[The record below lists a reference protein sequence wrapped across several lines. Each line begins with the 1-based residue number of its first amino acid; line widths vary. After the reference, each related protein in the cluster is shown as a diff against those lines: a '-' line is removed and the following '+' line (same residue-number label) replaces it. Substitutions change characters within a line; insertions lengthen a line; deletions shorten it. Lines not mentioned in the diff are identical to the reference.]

1 MNQYKKTLAFHHS
14 HDFSSVRCFVDLSP
28 TGILIL
34 PDQTAIQHQILFS
47 QYLIPELSTKNITK
61 FDLILAVPTYN
72 EIGSNALPVNVY
84 KTHLK
89 SVFAA
94 LSILLDIEVL
104 NIHIFHFGTG
114 EDICNNNKKR
124 RINPSI
130 EHIPISLGNLILPSL
145 VQLKLNFQNTFG
157 CAFSFQTVHA
167 PNLDTFQTN
176 FGTHCVSQNCKL
188 FENTIND
195 EHNTQCFT
203 TYLDCDQ
210 EKYLIQGV
218 LFSKHRVGSHGIL
231 YEMEDENNRRGGQ
244 FSIST
249 DHFPQ
254 FVQCHQ
260 LKRITVLCGDVPVT
274 KQIGKMNI
282 GWI

>member
-1 MNQYKKTLAFHHS
+1 MNQYKKILAFHHS

-28 TGILIL
+28 TGILTL
-34 PDQTAIQHQILFS
+34 PDQTAIQHQVLFS

-61 FDLILAVPTYN
+61 FDLILAVPTYH
-72 EIGSNALPVNVY
+72 EIVSNSLPVHVY
-84 KTHLK
+84 KSHLQ

-94 LSILLDIEVL
+94 VSTLLEIEVL
-104 NIHIFHFGTG
+104 NIQIFHFGDGRNDTS
-114 EDICNNNKKR
+114 NKKR
-124 RINPSI
+124 RLNPRI
-130 EHIPISLGNLILPSL
+130 DHLPISLGNLILPSL

-167 PNLDTFQTN
+167 PDLDTFQTN
-176 FGTHCVSQNCKL
+176 FGICCLSQNCKL

-195 EHNTQCFT
+195 VRNSRCFT
-203 TYLDCDQ
+203 NYLDSDQ
-210 EKYLIQGV
+210 EQYLIQGV
-218 LFSKHRVGSHGIL
+218 LFSKHRVGSHGLL
-231 YEMEDENNRRGGQ
+231 YELEEENNRRGGQ

-254 FVQCHQ
+254 FLNCYH

-274 KQIGKMNI
+274 KQIGKVNI
-282 GWI
+282 GWS